1 MKLTKIIITLTS
13 IVLLYSCAD
22 YKTQQ
27 AREGVEKNYYFS
39 KGFALVYNE
48 DLYYQKVVNKKFSD
62 EKYGAMHNLL
72 KVNTSVKIINP
83 SNSKFLN
90 IKISKKA
97 NYPKIFNIVLSRS
110 AAFALELD
118 MENPYVEVF
127 ETKKNKT
134 FVAKESNTFEEE
146 KNVAGTVSTNEIKM
160 SDITIN
166 KSETKKKSDEKNNF
180 ILVISDFYYE
190 DTANNLMEELI
201 KKTKL
206 NNIAVN
212 KINDKKYRLFAG
224 PFKNFNALK
233 TTYISLNKLGFESL
247 NVYRK

>member
-27 AREGVEKNYYFS
+27 TREGIEKNYYFS

-83 SNSKFLN
+83 SNSKFVE

-134 FVAKESNTFEEE
+134 FVAKESDTFEEE

-233 TTYISLNKLGFESL
+233 TTYISLNKLGFENL
-247 NVYRK
+247 NIYRE